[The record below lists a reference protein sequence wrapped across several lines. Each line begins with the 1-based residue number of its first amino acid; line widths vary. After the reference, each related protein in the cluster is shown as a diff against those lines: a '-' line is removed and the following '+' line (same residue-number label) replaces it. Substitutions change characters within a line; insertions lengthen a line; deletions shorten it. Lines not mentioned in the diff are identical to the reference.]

1 MQSQPYLQASTLRYP
16 VESGGPEW
24 LIREISE
31 EKNKLGEGEMNT
43 KIIDPP
49 TTYLDIY
56 KKNS

>member
-31 EKNKLGEGEMNT
+31 EKNKLGEGESNT
-43 KIIDPP
+43 KKIDPP
-49 TTYLDIY
+49 TT
-56 KKNS
+56 

>member
-31 EKNKLGEGEMNT
+31 EKNKLGEGELNA
-43 KIIDPP
+43 KKIDPP
-49 TTYLDIY
+49 ITD
-56 KKNS
+56 